1 MSLIP
6 YDAIAVEIARIFLHK
21 RARNIPNQPF
31 NNLAITLLFRKDG
44 RTRALV
50 SPERSAPRK
59 RSLEV
64 CAPPHPQ
71 QNGNNAQIAAAAWL
85 GFANPNPCRT
95 TSPMAKSTTHLPSV
109 ALDGHYQILSYQ
121 NRLRPSLPA
130 HLQTSLLHPR
140 AIAPNVPKSHP
151 LHSATSQYVWTQ
163 GFACCIRK
171 QTN

>member
-1 MSLIP
+1 MMP
-6 YDAIAVEIARIFLHK
+6 QMVGTAFHR
-21 RARNIPNQPF
+21 
-31 NNLAITLLFRKDG
+31 
-44 RTRALV
+44 RTRPLV
-50 SPERSAPRK
+50 GRDDPSAPRHNTVA
-59 RSLEV
+59 SIATTTTPVLEYV
-64 CAPPHPQ
+64 IASITQSAMPISRPAQRHLPRHPQ
-71 QNGNNAQIAAAAWL
+71 QNGNAAQIAAAAWL

-95 TSPMAKSTTHLPSV
+95 RSPTTKSTTHLPSA

-140 AIAPNVPKSHP
+140 AIAPNVSKSHP